1 MIDRYEGGTELDK
14 NILDQYIDACELV
27 KETEIEI
34 LRLENMQVQM
44 AQDSVTGS
52 NPDYPYEQRR
62 FKIEGVIFSCG
73 DAVRLDRQRKI
84 LEQRRQQAS
93 KIKQEVEQWMNSLPV
108 RMQRIIQYHFFQGMT
123 WSETA
128 KRIGRKTTA
137 ESVRKEFERFF
148 EK

>member
-1 MIDRYEGGTELDK
+1 MTELDK
-14 NILDQYIDACELV
+14 KILDQYIDACELI
-27 KETEIEI
+27 KETEMEI

-84 LEQRRQQAS
+84 LEQRRQQAEE
-93 KIKQEVEQWMNSLPV
+93 IKAEVESWMNGIPT
-108 RMQRIIQYHFFQGMT
+108 RMQRIIRYRFFQELT
-123 WSETA
+123 WENTA
-128 KRIGRKTTA
+128 KKIGRKATA
-137 ESVRKEFERFF
+137 DSVRKEFERFF
-148 EK
+148 CEN

>member
-1 MIDRYEGGTELDK
+1 MDK
-14 NILDQYIDACELV
+14 KILDQYIDACELI
-27 KETEIEI
+27 KETEMEI

-84 LEQRRQQAS
+84 LEQRRQQAEE
-93 KIKQEVEQWMNSLPV
+93 IKAEVESWMNGIPT
-108 RMQRIIQYHFFQGMT
+108 RMQRIIRYRFFQELT
-123 WSETA
+123 WENTA
-128 KRIGRKTTA
+128 KKIGRKATA
-137 ESVRKEFERFF
+137 DSVRKEFERFF
-148 EK
+148 CEN

>member
-1 MIDRYEGGTELDK
+1 MDK
-14 NILDQYIDACELV
+14 NILDQYIDACELI
-27 KETEIEI
+27 KETEMEI

-84 LEQRRQQAS
+84 LEQRRQQAEE
-93 KIKQEVEQWMNSLPV
+93 IKEEVESWMNRIPI
-108 RMQRIIQYHFFQGMT
+108 RMQRIIRYRFFQELT
-123 WSETA
+123 WENTA
-128 KRIGRKTTA
+128 KKIGRKATA
-137 ESVRKEFERFF
+137 DSVRKEFERFF
-148 EK
+148 CEN

>member
-1 MIDRYEGGTELDK
+1 MDK
-14 NILDQYIDACELV
+14 KILDQYIDACELI
-27 KETEIEI
+27 KETEMEI

-84 LEQRRQQAS
+84 LEQRRQRADE
-93 KIKQEVEQWMNSLPV
+93 IRTEVEEWMNTLPMIYLGRDSQKNGEAV
-108 RMQRIIQYHFFQGMT
+108 NGRQRKNGIQEIF
-123 WSETA
+123 
-128 KRIGRKTTA
+128 
-137 ESVRKEFERFF
+137 
-148 EK
+148 